1 MSEDPGLDDLMAA
14 LDAFVAERNWA
25 QFHSA
30 KNLVMAL
37 TAEVGEL
44 TEHFMWLDPER
55 SDQLTPD
62 ERDEVAAEIGD
73 VLIYLLHLCRRLGVD
88 PVEAAT
94 AKLAA
99 ARSKYPAER
108 FRAPDGDG
116 SWSRS

>member
-1 MSEDPGLDDLMAA
+1 MSGQRGIDGLMAA
-14 LDAFVAERNWA
+14 LDAFVAERDWA
-25 QFHSA
+25 QFHSP

-55 SDQLTPD
+55 SDRLSDD
-62 ERDEVAAEIGD
+62 ERDAVAAEVGD
-73 VLIYLLHLCRRLGVD
+73 VLIYLLHLCRRLGID

-99 ARSKYPAER
+99 AGAKYPPER
-108 FRAPDGDG
+108 CRVPDGHRG
-116 SWSRS
+116 

>member
-1 MSEDPGLDDLMAA
+1 MTGGGALDDLAAA

-55 SDQLTPD
+55 SDRLSD
-62 ERDEVAAEIGD
+62 AERAAVADEVGD
-73 VLIYLLHLCRRLGVD
+73 VLIYLLHLCRRLGID
-88 PVEAAT
+88 PVRAAR
-94 AKLAA
+94 AKLDAA
-99 ARSKYPAER
+99 GEKYPVDR
-108 FRAPDGDG
+108 FRVPGVPG
-116 SWSRS
+116 GPGG